1 MHSKFLSP
9 SSAPNVLACAF
20 FESGGGS
27 AAADKGTELHRYHEA
42 LLLGKPYL
50 LQNVDVDELKITL
63 EDIEGVEWSARKI
76 KAFSNG
82 APILVEDRLLINEEY
97 DIFGT
102 ADAIVGDTVIDYK
115 SGQVRDYSQQLTL
128 YCLGLMRRN
137 GSCVASYRIHYGAPE
152 ITQEGTVTR
161 EEAERLEAEL
171 ILRRTA
177 PDMFGRK
184 ANEGCSW
191 CKNRNSCMA
200 KLAESLGEKK

>member
-9 SSAPNVLACAF
+9 SSAPNVIACAF
-20 FESGGGS
+20 YESGGGS
-27 AAADKGTELHRYHEA
+27 KAADKGTELHRYHEA

-50 LQNVDVDELKITL
+50 LQNVDELKITL

-102 ADAIVGDTVIDYK
+102 ADAIVGDVVIDYK
-115 SGQVRDYSQQLTL
+115 SGQIRDYSQQLTL
-128 YCLGLMRRN
+128 YCLGLMRRDN
-137 GSCVASYRIHYGAPE
+137 LSVASYLIHYG
-152 ITQEGTVTR
+152 ISQISHTGTVTLDQ
-161 EEAERLEAEL
+161 AERLEAEL

-177 PDMFGRK
+177 PDMFGYQV
-184 ANEGCSW
+184 NEGCSW

>member
-9 SSAPNVLACAF
+9 SSAPHVLACAF

-27 AAADKGTELHRYHEA
+27 AAADKGTELHKLHEA
-42 LLLGKPYL
+42 LLLGKPYRIESI
-50 LQNVDVDELKITL
+50 NELKITA

-76 KAFSNG
+76 KEFSSG
-82 APILVEDRLLINEEY
+82 APILIEERLMINEAY

-128 YCLGLMRRN
+128 YCLGLMRRDDLFI
-137 GSCVASYRIHYGAPE
+137 ASYLIHYGLSQ
-152 ITQEGTVTR
+152 ISQTGTVTR
-161 EEAERLEAEL
+161 EQAERLEAEL

-200 KLAESLGEKK
+200 KLAESVEV

>member
-9 SSAPNVLACAF
+9 SSAPNVIACAF
-20 FESGGGS
+20 YESGGVS
-27 AAADKGTELHRYHEA
+27 RVADKGTELHRYHEA

-50 LQNVDVDELKITL
+50 LQNVDELKITL
-63 EDIEGVEWSARKI
+63 EDIEVVEWSAHKI
-76 KAFSNG
+76 KEFSSG
-82 APILVEDRLLINEEY
+82 APILIEERLMINEEY
-97 DIFGT
+97 DIFVT

-115 SGQVRDYSQQLTL
+115 SGQVRDYSQQLAL

-137 GSCVASYRIHYGAPE
+137 GSFDSRYLIHYGASK
-152 ITQEGTVTR
+152 ITQMGTVTR

-191 CKNRNSCMA
+191 FKNRNSCMA

>member
-9 SSAPNVLACAF
+9 SSAPHVLSCAF

-27 AAADKGTELHRYHEA
+27 AAADKGTELHKLHEA
-42 LLLGKPYL
+42 LLLGKPYRIESI
-50 LQNVDVDELKITL
+50 NELKITA
-63 EDIEGVEWSARKI
+63 EDIEGVEWSAHKI
-76 KAFSNG
+76 KEFSSG
-82 APILVEDRLLINEEY
+82 APILIEDRLLINEEY

-102 ADAIVGDTVIDYK
+102 ADAIVGDVVIDYK
-115 SGQVRDYSQQLTL
+115 SGQIRDYSQQLTL

-137 GSCVASYRIHYGAPE
+137 GSFVASYIIHYGASQ
-152 ITQEGTVTR
+152 ITHTGTVTR

-191 CKNRNSCMA
+191 CKNRSSCMA